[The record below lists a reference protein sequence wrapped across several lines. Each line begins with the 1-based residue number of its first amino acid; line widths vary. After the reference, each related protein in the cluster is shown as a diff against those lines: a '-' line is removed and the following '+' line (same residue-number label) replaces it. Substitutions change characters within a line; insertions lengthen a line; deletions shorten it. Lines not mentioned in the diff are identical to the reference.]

1 MLLSLYRACS
11 AGLAPLA
18 PFVLTWRVRLRRARL
33 RREDRARI
41 GERLGRPS
49 LARPNGRI
57 AWLHGATAADI
68 ASLLPLID
76 RLGSAGFHAL
86 VTTRDDDAGPP
97 RLPPT
102 ALHQFAPL

>member
-18 PFVLTWRVRLRRARL
+18 PFVMTWRARLRRARL

-49 LARPNGRI
+49 LPRPNGRI
-57 AWLHGATAADI
+57 AWVHGATTAEI
-68 ASLLPLID
+68 APLLPLID
-76 RLGSAGFHAL
+76 RLGSAGFHSVAL
-86 VTTRDDDAGPP
+86 VPGMLEKLAG
-97 RLPPT
+97 REFV
-102 ALHQFAPL
+102 ASGIGR